1 LRGAREWRIAVP
13 TFCLRALIPMHLTV
27 RFPRLAAAFR
37 LRPACFSVA
46 LAGAGLVAA
55 SSAHAAPPC
64 LGPSSNVWIYVTVD
78 GVRNA
83 MGQITTT
90 VYADNPDRFLVK
102 NGSLYVVRT
111 PTVAGATKFCVFV
124 PQTGVYAIAVYHD
137 EDNSGTLNR
146 SGVLG
151 VPTEGFGFSNNPPTL
166 ASLPTFRSVRLAIP
180 RANLATTIHLKY
192 PE

>member
-1 LRGAREWRIAVP
+1 M
-13 TFCLRALIPMHLTV
+13 IPMRFFV
-27 RFPRLAAAFR
+27 RFPRLATA
-37 LRPACFSVA
+37 LRPGSACFRAA
-46 LAGAGLVAA
+46 LAGVGLALA
-55 SSAHAAPPC
+55 TSAHAAPPC

-83 MGQITTT
+83 QGQIATTI
-90 VYADNPDRFLVK
+90 YPDNPDRFLVK

-111 PTVAGATKFCVFV
+111 PAVAGSTRFCVFV

-146 SGVLG
+146 AGVLG
-151 VPTEGFGFSNNPPTL
+151 IPTEGFGFSNNPPTL

-192 PE
+192 PD